1 VPELLTFVLFFF
13 QNSGVASQLQI
24 FFSDF
29 ANGILLIKGLQ
40 KKNKVQEYK
49 FMRVEKNQYT
59 RSMLTFIIVPIS

>member
-1 VPELLTFVLFFF
+1 MVLIKNAKNQNFWVPELLTFVLFFF

-40 KKNKVQEYK
+40 KNKQSTEI
-49 FMRVEKNQYT
+49 Q
-59 RSMLTFIIVPIS
+59 IHAG